1 MSVEASVSTSA
12 SSDDIALTEQIAP
25 AMLEKLK
32 RDGKDRGHRHGSDLL
47 MVSNMGL
54 LLLLLNP
61 DWHPEFLGWFP
72 ILLVAAFAAWLV
84 LPWYFSKR
92 SVAAELT
99 YRRRHG
105 KWRWER

>member
-1 MSVEASVSTSA
+1 MSVEASGSTST
-12 SSDDIALTEQIAP
+12 SSDDAALAKEIAP

-47 MVSNMGL
+47 MASNVGL

-61 DWHPEFLGWFP
+61 DWHPELLRWYP
-72 ILLVAAFAAWLV
+72 ILLVGMFAAWLV

-92 SVAAELT
+92 SVAAELS
-99 YRRRHG
+99 YRRKHG